1 MRYPIDNSDSFLQIL
16 CVQKLV
22 YVSERLSWREIIL
35 RGHRTI
41 PITSWRSN
49 SRWKASLKTLAVLIL
64 GLSCFGFGE
73 ALLVITGLGN
83 SPWVVLAE
91 GLTIRTGIDIGMT
104 TFIVSVVVL
113 LLWIPLKERPGL
125 GTLANIVVI
134 AFVLELSINLLPRVE
149 TLAIGIPTVIAGVLT
164 VGIGSSL
171 YLTCNL
177 GPGPRDGLMTSLHNK
192 TGVRVGR
199 VRFGLEVI
207 VLTLGYLMGGTV
219 GIATLIFAGGIGR
232 AVALWLGVVS
242 VLARPK

>member
-1 MRYPIDNSDSFLQIL
+1 M
-16 CVQKLV
+16 
-22 YVSERLSWREIIL
+22 SEELSWREIIL

-41 PITSWRSN
+41 PHTSWRSE
-49 SRWKASLKTLAVLIL
+49 SRWNANLKTLAVLIL

-83 SPWVVLAE
+83 SPWVVLSQ
-91 GLTIRTGIDIGMT
+91 GLSIRTGLDIGWT
-104 TFIVSVVVL
+104 TFIVSAVVL

-134 AFVLELSINLLPRVE
+134 AFVLEVSINVLPKVE
-149 TLAIGIPTVIAGVLT
+149 TLAVGIPTVIAGVLT

-192 TGVRVGR
+192 TGVRVSR
-199 VRFGLEVI
+199 VRFTLEII
-207 VLTLGYLMGGTV
+207 VLSIGYLLGGTV

-242 VLARPK
+242 VLAKPK

>member
-1 MRYPIDNSDSFLQIL
+1 MSD
-16 CVQKLV
+16 
-22 YVSERLSWREIIL
+22 ELSWRQIIL

-41 PITSWRSN
+41 PITSWRSEN
-49 SRWKASLKTLAVLIL
+49 RWKARLKTFIVLLI

-83 SPWVVLAE
+83 SPWVVLSE
-91 GLTIRTGIDIGMT
+91 GLTRRTGIDIGWT
-104 TFIVSVVVL
+104 TFFVSVVVL
-113 LLWIPLKERPGL
+113 LLWIPLKEKPGL

-134 AFVLELSINLLPRVE
+134 AVVLEISIILLPKVE
-149 TLAIGIPTVIAGVLT
+149 TLAVGIPTVIAGVLT

-177 GPGPRDGLMTSLHNK
+177 GPGPRDGLMTSLHHK
-192 TGVRVGR
+192 TGVRVSR
-199 VRFGLEVI
+199 VRFSLEIV
-207 VLTLGYLMGGTV
+207 VLTVGYLLGGTV

-242 VLARPK
+242 VLAKPK